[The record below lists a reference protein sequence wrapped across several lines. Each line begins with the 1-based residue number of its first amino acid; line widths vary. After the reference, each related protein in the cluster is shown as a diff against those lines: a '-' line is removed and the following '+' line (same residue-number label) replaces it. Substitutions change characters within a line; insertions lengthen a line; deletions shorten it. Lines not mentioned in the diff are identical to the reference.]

1 MKITSLLF
9 FILISTCGF
18 AQTFTGK
25 VVNIIDGNTFE
36 IIDDYDEVTKFVL
49 SEVDCPE
56 AGQELS
62 DEAKAFSEKILLKKK
77 VEVTVKGKDMWGN
90 KLVVI
95 KLKNGDLL
103 HESLI
108 EEGLAWA
115 SQKAT
120 SNVAELQDKAKT
132 DKKGIWA
139 MAEPTPPWIY
149 RRQQTMSQ
157 AKGR

>member
-1 MKITSLLF
+1 MKITSVLF
-9 FILISTCGF
+9 FILISASVV

-36 IIDDYDEVTKFVL
+36 IIDDYDEMTKFML

-56 AGQELS
+56 LGQELS
-62 DEAKAFSEKILLKKK
+62 EEARAFSEKLILKKK

-95 KLKNGDLL
+95 KLKNGDVL
-103 HESLI
+103 HEMLI

-115 SQKAT
+115 SKKAEPK
-120 SNVAELQDKAKT
+120 VAELEDKAKV

-139 MAEPTPPWIY
+139 MTEPTPPWIY